1 MLSAGQLVVLVAGG
15 SSRGEAGQP
24 LTAARAP
31 QPFSPFP
38 VERLECG
45 QLAHWRASPPSDTAG
60 PPEPQLHPEG
70 GELLYPPPY
79 GLPFSYR
86 YGHCPLDPHVFGGKK
101 PVLPAKL
108 GPQGSPCEVAR
119 FFLSEC
125 QWHYANPLVPGSP
138 APAKTLSEPPPN
150 TARHSLVPNYEGG
163 SLGHGGWGVGLQ
175 TVGGGWQM
183 ERDPHSVGAAPFPL
197 LSGDRCAFPLSVQ
210 APPVGLRR
218 RLACAG
224 GR

>member
-1 MLSAGQLVVLVAGG
+1 MLSAGQLAVLGAGG
-15 SSRGEAGQP
+15 VRPGRGRARGSGLRSP
-24 LTAARAP
+24 SPARAP
-31 QPFSPFP
+31 QQLSPFP

-45 QLAHWRASPPSDTAG
+45 PLAHWRASPPPDAAG
-60 PPEPQLHPEG
+60 PPEPQLHPDG

-86 YGHCPLDPHVFGGKK
+86 YGPCPLDPHVFGGKK

-138 APAKTLSEPPPN
+138 APAKALSEPPPN
-150 TARHSLVPNYEGG
+150 TARHSLVPSYEGG
-163 SLGHGGWGVGLQ
+163 SRGRGGRGAAD
-175 TVGGGWQM
+175 GGGEGWWM
-183 ERDPHSVGAAPFPL
+183 ERDPPSVGASPFP
-197 LSGDRCAFPLSVQ
+197 
-210 APPVGLRR
+210 APD
-218 RLACAG
+218 
-224 GR
+224 